1 MEPAQSIMWNGN
13 SHTEVCDGYMEWVRL
28 HQKAEILTGTFWGFF
43 PTLVLV
49 IHYHHCLH
57 SMYCIPAC
65 NLFGCSPSSELLFRD
80 ALDNSSR
87 AFLYSLQLMRKE
99 ERERERPKIIKC
111 SPGNSAIPAQRL
123 SSETTTGNKTPQQK
137 NLCYIFSYY

>member
-1 MEPAQSIMWNGN
+1 MSQIPSESRDPNRDILRVLPHPSF
-13 SHTEVCDGYMEWVRL
+13 GYSL
-28 HQKAEILTGTFWGFF
+28 PSLS
-43 PTLVLV
+43 
-49 IHYHHCLH
+49 LH

-99 ERERERPKIIKC
+99 EKKGKGKDPK
-111 SPGNSAIPAQRL
+111 
-123 SSETTTGNKTPQQK
+123 
-137 NLCYIFSYY
+137 